1 MSTQESPAG
10 GPAPASHGRPP
21 LLRRLRDFWR
31 DLRLSRLPDRAFCR
45 RVSLAGWDAVA
56 TARDQRRGLLIAVV
70 PHGLPRTAARALR
83 LFVQAQPIAGLT
95 PEAVA
100 KALAGGGVLYAE
112 TSVAPPSGE
121 GWECLS
127 AVADRAGNGARLT
140 ISKA

>member
-1 MSTQESPAG
+1 MSTQKSPAG
-10 GPAPASHGRPP
+10 GPAPTSHGRPP

-31 DLRLSRLPDRAFCR
+31 DQRLSRLAERAFCR
-45 RVSLAGWDAVA
+45 RVSLEGWDAVA
-56 TARDQRRGLLIAVV
+56 TARDQRRGLLIAVL

-83 LFVQAQPIAGLT
+83 LFAQAQPIAGLT

-112 TSVAPPSGE
+112 TGVAPPPGAT
-121 GWECLS
+121 WECLS

-140 ISKA
+140 IGRS